1 VCLGD
6 RQLADSEETFDV
18 CDKKCFGPTSLR
30 EPLTV
35 NMNPEISQAYLR
47 HKRRLF
53 VFPLVWSLKLCLSFW
68 LFQEF
73 SMTVIQSLT

>member
-30 EPLTV
+30 EPLISDTAK
-35 NMNPEISQAYLR
+35 MNASDE
-47 HKRRLF
+47 
-53 VFPLVWSLKLCLSFW
+53 
-68 LFQEF
+68 
-73 SMTVIQSLT
+73 

>member
-30 EPLTV
+30 ERLREDADRIMV
-35 NMNPEISQAYLR
+35 N
-47 HKRRLF
+47 
-53 VFPLVWSLKLCLSFW
+53 
-68 LFQEF
+68 
-73 SMTVIQSLT
+73 

>member
-30 EPLTV
+30 EPLRSKRSII
-35 NMNPEISQAYLR
+35 MLYLNINAIE
-47 HKRRLF
+47 
-53 VFPLVWSLKLCLSFW
+53 LV
-68 LFQEF
+68 
-73 SMTVIQSLT
+73 

>member
-30 EPLTV
+30 EPLIV
-35 NMNPEISQAYLR
+35 NYHFHLCTIAVLTSSLIRVSCLLIIFTRLLILCYL
-47 HKRRLF
+47 
-53 VFPLVWSLKLCLSFW
+53 LVL
-68 LFQEF
+68 
-73 SMTVIQSLT
+73 V